1 MCVEHTLVF
10 QPTHLADGEHWNRQT
25 TTTTTT
31 TMTPQHV
38 YCFFALLV
46 LCLIKCPDASLP
58 CIGGDDEQRS
68 IRGLRYRI

>member
-10 QPTHLADGEHWNRQT
+10 QPTHLADSEHWNRQT
-25 TTTTTT
+25 TTI
-31 TMTPQHV
+31 TPQHA

-46 LCLIKCPDASLP
+46 LCLIKCPGASLP
-58 CIGGDDEQRS
+58 CFGGDDEQPS